1 MVGDGQSLGGRRGV
15 PRRAGQGRAVGRD
28 VPVRASES
36 NSWLGAAAHLALA
49 IAAPVAVAAAAA
61 AAASVAC
68 HRGIGG
74 TCKGYG
80 QFTIPQQIQ
89 LPVAAAGASPSTARS
104 KIRVPSSGDVV
115 AIWIPADLTSWRRPH
130 PTTTTTLTTPANAV
144 RSACRWRAGGGT
156 VTFTTEG
163 VLAD

>member
-49 IAAPVAVAAAAA
+49 IAAPVAVAAAA

>member
-15 PRRAGQGRAVGRD
+15 PRRAGQGKVVGRD

-36 NSWLGAAAHLALA
+36 NSWLGAAAHRALA
-49 IAAPVAVAAAAA
+49 IAAPVAVAAAA

-104 KIRVPSSGDVV
+104 KMRVSSSGDVV
-115 AIWIPADLTSWRRPH
+115 AIWMLIPVHLTSWRD
-130 PTTTTTLTTPANAV
+130 PTTTIITTTTLTTAFCHLQPDAANNAN
-144 RSACRWRAGGGT
+144 SNHY
-156 VTFTTEG
+156 
-163 VLAD
+163 D

>member
-36 NSWLGAAAHLALA
+36 NSWLGAAAHRALA
-49 IAAPVAVAAAAA
+49 IAAPVAVAAAA

-130 PTTTTTLTTPANAV
+130 HHHHHHHTNYPNQRRQIALQM
-144 RSACRWRAGGGT
+144 ACRRWHYHIYYRGRT
-156 VTFTTEG
+156 C
-163 VLAD
+163 